1 MKILINIF
9 THSLGEPLCLA
20 VELDRAPLG
29 HGHVAAALLVVNA
42 GRDDHLQVRHLALHG
57 GRVHLGVTIL
67 VAMSLWISVLQ
78 FYFCKLAF
86 KTFVSSPAEI

>member
-1 MKILINIF
+1 MKILMNIF

-20 VELDRAPLG
+20 VELDRAPLW

-67 VAMSLWISVLQ
+67 VAMSLR
-78 FYFCKLAF
+78 YDD
-86 KTFVSSPAEI
+86 

>member
-57 GRVHLGVTIL
+57 GRVHLGGTIL
-67 VAMSLWISVLQ
+67 VAMSLVITCYDMITSMK
-78 FYFCKLAF
+78 C
-86 KTFVSSPAEI
+86 SSILLYYSI

>member
-57 GRVHLGVTIL
+57 GRVHLGVKIL
-67 VAMSLWISVLQ
+67 VVIYDYYHCVVFFNS
-78 FYFCKLAF
+78 
-86 KTFVSSPAEI
+86 TFIN